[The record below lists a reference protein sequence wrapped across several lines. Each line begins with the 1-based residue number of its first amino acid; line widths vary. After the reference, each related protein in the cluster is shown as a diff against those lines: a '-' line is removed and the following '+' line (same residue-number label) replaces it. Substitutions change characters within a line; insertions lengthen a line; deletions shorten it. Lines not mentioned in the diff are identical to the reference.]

1 MEKILTVYSPDSGN
15 VSPCHVIDWKSTSA
29 ADRVE
34 EVVRIVLGTFVF
46 SGRPKKEGRGV
57 ERVVVKYV
65 TCRWT

>member
-1 MEKILTVYSPDSGN
+1 MEKIFTVYSPESGK
-15 VSPCHVIDWKSTSA
+15 VSPCHVIDWNSTSA
-29 ADRVE
+29 AGEVE
-34 EVVRIVLGTFVF
+34 EVVRIVLGTFVS